1 MFFACYGGC
10 TVNYETPLPTDI
22 AMAHTIPLANSLHRA
37 TFDALRRQAPFAA
50 MREEAV
56 LWLVQRLSVAYFAN
70 GAVLLDPAESSPDS
84 LFIIKQGTVSG
95 DTAEGQTV
103 LQLAAGEMFPL
114 GALLAGRGA
123 ANRYV
128 AAADTFCYLLPAADF
143 HALLAMSTEFNDF
156 CTRRIASLLEES
168 QRAVQAEYAL
178 ALDDDS
184 RFARPLAS
192 LIRRAPLAT
201 LSGTP
206 LSDALA
212 AMESARVGSVVITN
226 TAGQPLGILTLKD
239 VLARVTLAGVP
250 LATPIDQV
258 MTPDPATLDVNAPV
272 ADALVLMA
280 RQGIHHIPLI
290 QAGKLVGVV
299 SEKDVFALRRLS
311 VEGITAAIT
320 RSEDPARLPALAH
333 DIGDLAHSL
342 LAQGMDAENLT
353 AIISS
358 LNDRLTERIV
368 TLESE
373 SDATLGGLRWCWLAL
388 GSEGRMEQTLS
399 TDQDNALIF
408 AEASA
413 AQRDAL
419 LAFAQRVNNRLD
431 ACGFPLC
438 KGDIMASNP
447 KWCLSLADWR
457 QQFTQWIDHGS
468 PEALLHASIFFDFRP
483 LTGDAA
489 LALDLRAWLNHAAQ
503 KNPRFLHQMAGNA
516 LRNRPPLGLVRD
528 FVLSDN
534 DAHPHTIDLKLNGA
548 TPFVD
553 AARIF
558 ALAAGS
564 PQTNTAKRLREAA
577 HALHIPDTELA
588 DWNRA
593 FHFLQ
598 LLRLRHQHGQQRTGT
613 LPDNHLNPD
622 SLNPLDRRILKE
634 ALRQARKVQTRLAMD
649 YKL

>member
-1 MFFACYGGC
+1 M
-10 TVNYETPLPTDI
+10 THI
-22 AMAHTIPLANSLHRA
+22 IPLANSLHHA
-37 TFDALRRQAPFAA
+37 TLDALRRQAPFSA
-50 MREEAV
+50 MTEDEL
-56 LWLVQRLSVAYFAN
+56 LWLVRRLSVAYFARD
-70 GAVLLDPAESSPDS
+70 AVLLQPADTPPDV
-84 LFIIKQGTVSG
+84 LFIVKQGTVAG
-95 DTAEGQTV
+95 ATAEGQTV
-103 LQLAAGEMFPL
+103 LQLATGEMFPL

-128 AAADTFCYLLPAADF
+128 AATDTFCYLLPAADF
-143 HALLAMSTEFNDF
+143 HALLAKSSEFNDF

-168 QRAVQAEYAL
+168 QRAVQSEYAL
-178 ALDDDS
+178 ALDDES
-184 RFARPLAS
+184 RFARPLES
-192 LIRRAPLAT
+192 LVRRPPLSVLPATPLA
-201 LSGTP
+201 
-206 LSDALA
+206 DALA
-212 AMESARVGSVVITN
+212 AMEAARVGSVVVADA
-226 TAGQPLGILTLKD
+226 AGQPLGILTLKD

-250 LATPIDQV
+250 LATPISAV
-258 MTPDPATLDVNAPV
+258 MTPDPATLSVDAPV

-280 RQGIHHIPLI
+280 RQGIHHIPLVRE
-290 QAGKLVGVV
+290 GKLVGVV

-311 VEGITAAIT
+311 VEGITSAIA
-320 RSEDPARLPALAH
+320 RSEDAARLPALAL

-358 LNDRLTERIV
+358 LNDRLTERIIA
-368 TLESE
+368 LEFE
-373 SDATLGGLRWCWLAL
+373 ADDALVGLRWCWLAL
-388 GSEGRMEQTLS
+388 GSEGRMEQTLA

-408 AEASA
+408 AEASD

-419 LAFAQRVNNRLD
+419 LAFALRVNHRLD

-438 KGDIMASNP
+438 RGGIMASNP
-447 KWCLSLADWR
+447 KWCLSAADWQ

-489 LALDLRAWLNHAAQ
+489 LALDLRAWLNRAAQ

-528 FVLSDN
+528 FVLSDDN
-534 DAHPHTIDLKLNGA
+534 AHPHTIDLKLNGA
-548 TPFVD
+548 TQFVD

-564 PQTNTAKRLREAA
+564 PQTNTAKRLRAAA
-577 HALHIPDTELA
+577 HALHIPDAELA

-598 LLRLRHQHGQQRTGT
+598 LLRLRHQHEQQRTGIA
-613 LPDNHLNPD
+613 PDNHLDPD
-622 SLNPLDRRILKE
+622 TLNPLDRRILKE
-634 ALRQARKVQTRLAMD
+634 ALRQARKVQARLALD
-649 YKL
+649 YQL

>member
-1 MFFACYGGC
+1 MSASQ
-10 TVNYETPLPTDI
+10 
-22 AMAHTIPLANSLHRA
+22 PLANSLHRA
-37 TFDALRRQAPFAA
+37 TLDALRRQAPFSA
-50 MREEAV
+50 MTEDEV
-56 LWLVQRLSVAYFAN
+56 LWLVQHLSVSYFARD
-70 GAVLLDPAESSPDS
+70 AVLLEPAATAPDT

-95 DTAEGQTV
+95 ATAEGQTV

-123 ANRYV
+123 ANRYL
-128 AAADTFCYLLPAADF
+128 AATDTFCYQLAAADF
-143 HALLAMSTEFNDF
+143 HTLLAQSPEFNDF

-192 LIRRAPLAT
+192 LIRRAPFHVPPH
-201 LSGTP
+201 TP
-206 LSDALA
+206 LAEALA
-212 AMESARVGSVVITN
+212 AMEAARIGSVVIAD
-226 TAGQPLGILTLKD
+226 TAGVPVGILTLKD

-250 LATPIDQV
+250 LARPISAV
-258 MTPDPATLDVNAPV
+258 MTPKPATLADDAPV

-280 RQGIHHIPLI
+280 RQGIHHLPLVRD
-290 QAGKLVGVV
+290 GRLVGVV
-299 SEKDVFALRRLS
+299 SEKDIFALRRLS
-311 VEGITAAIT
+311 VEGITSTLGRAD
-320 RSEDPARLPALAH
+320 DPARLPALAR

-358 LNDRLTERIV
+358 LNDRITERIIA
-368 TLESE
+368 LESE
-373 SDATLGGLRWCWLAL
+373 TDPRLAGLRWCWLAL
-388 GSEGRMEQTLS
+388 GSEGRMEQTLA

-408 AEASA
+408 HAADA

-419 LAFAQRVNNRLD
+419 LAFAQRVNARLD

-438 KGDIMASNP
+438 RGGIMAGNP
-447 KWCLSLADWR
+447 QWCLSADDWQR
-457 QQFTQWIDHGS
+457 QFSQWIDHGS
-468 PEALLHASIFFDFRP
+468 PESLLHASIFFDFRP
-483 LTGDAA
+483 LAGDAA
-489 LALDLRAWLNHAAQ
+489 LALDLRAWLNRAAQ
-503 KNPRFLHQMAGNA
+503 KNQRFLHQMAGNA
-516 LRNRPPLGLVRD
+516 LRNRPPLGVMRD
-528 FVLSDN
+528 FVLSEDA
-534 DAHPHTIDLKLNGA
+534 AHPHTLDLKLNGT

-577 HALHIPDTELA
+577 HTLHIPDTELA

-598 LLRLRHQHGQQRTGT
+598 LLRLRHQHGQQRAGLT
-613 LPDNHLNPD
+613 PDNHLDPD
-622 SLNPLDRRILKE
+622 TLNPLDRRILKE
-634 ALRQARKVQTRLAMD
+634 ALRQARKVQARLAMD

>member
-1 MFFACYGGC
+1 M
-10 TVNYETPLPTDI
+10 THI
-22 AMAHTIPLANSLHRA
+22 IPLANSLHHA
-37 TFDALRRQAPFAA
+37 TLDALRRQAPFSA
-50 MREEAV
+50 MAEDAL
-56 LWLVQRLSVAYFAN
+56 LWLVRRLSVAYFARD
-70 GAVLLDPAESSPDS
+70 AVLLAPADRPPDA
-84 LFIIKQGTVSG
+84 LFIVKQGAVAG

-114 GALLAGRGA
+114 GALLARRGA

-128 AAADTFCYLLPAADF
+128 AATDVFCYQLPAADF
-143 HALLAMSTEFNDF
+143 HALLAKSPEFHDF

-168 QRAVQAEYAL
+168 QRAVQSEYAL
-178 ALDDDS
+178 ALDDES

-192 LIRRAPLAT
+192 LIRRLPLCVRPDAPLA
-201 LSGTP
+201 
-206 LSDALA
+206 DALA
-212 AMESARVGSVVITN
+212 AMEAARVGSVVVTDA
-226 TAGQPLGILTLKD
+226 AGHPLGILTLKD

-250 LATPIDQV
+250 LATPISSV
-258 MTPDPATLDVNAPV
+258 MTPDPATLPTDAPV
-272 ADALVLMA
+272 ADALVLMV
-280 RQGIHHIPLI
+280 RQAIHHIPLVEDGRL
-290 QAGKLVGVV
+290 AGVV
-299 SEKDVFALRRLS
+299 SEKDIFALRRLS
-311 VEGITAAIT
+311 VEGITSAIM
-320 RSEDPARLPALAH
+320 RIADLAHLPALAH

-358 LNDRLTERIV
+358 LNDRLTERVI

-373 SDATLGGLRWCWLAL
+373 ADAALAGLRWCWLAL
-388 GSEGRMEQTLS
+388 GSEGRMEQTLA

-408 AEASA
+408 AEADDT
-413 AQRDAL
+413 QRDAL
-419 LAFAQRVNNRLD
+419 LAFALRVNHRLD

-438 KGDIMASNP
+438 RGDIMASNP
-447 KWCLSLADWR
+447 KWCLSATGWQ

-468 PEALLHASIFFDFRP
+468 PDALLNASIFFDFRP
-483 LTGDAA
+483 LTGDAS
-489 LALDLRAWLNHAAQ
+489 LALDLRAWLNRAAQ
-503 KNPRFLHQMAGNA
+503 KNPRFLRQMAGNA

-534 DAHPHTIDLKLNGA
+534 HAHPHTIDLKLNGA

-564 PQTNTAKRLREAA
+564 AQTNTAKRLRAA
-577 HALHIPDTELA
+577 APALHIPDAELA

-598 LLRLRHQHGQQRTGT
+598 LLRLRHQHEQQRTGIA
-613 LPDNHLNPD
+613 PDNHLDPD
-622 SLNPLDRRILKE
+622 TLNPLDRRILKE
-634 ALRQARKVQTRLAMD
+634 ALRQARKVQARLALD
-649 YKL
+649 YQL

>member
-1 MFFACYGGC
+1 M
-10 TVNYETPLPTDI
+10 TNL
-22 AMAHTIPLANSLHRA
+22 IPLANSLHRA
-37 TFDALRRQAPFAA
+37 TLEALRRQAPFAA
-50 MREEAV
+50 MSEDEV
-56 LWLVQRLSVAYFAN
+56 MWLVQRLSVAYFAHD
-70 GAVLLDPAESSPDS
+70 AVLLEPAPAPPDT

-95 DTAEGQTV
+95 NTAEGQTV

-123 ANRYV
+123 ANHYV
-128 AAADTFCYLLPAADF
+128 AATDTFCYLLAAADF
-143 HALLAMSTEFNDF
+143 HALLARSAEFNDF

-178 ALDDDS
+178 SLDDES
-184 RFARPLAS
+184 RFARPL
-192 LIRRAPLAT
+192 IRLVQHPPLST
-201 LSGTP
+201 LAGTP
-206 LSDALA
+206 LAEALA
-212 AMESARVGSVVITN
+212 AMEAARVGSVVVTDAA
-226 TAGQPLGILTLKD
+226 TQPIGILTLKD

-250 LATPIDQV
+250 LTTPIAEV
-258 MTPDPATLDVNAPV
+258 MTHHPATLPADAPV

-280 RQGIHHIPLI
+280 RQGIHHIPLV
-290 QAGKLVGVV
+290 QSGRLVGVV

-320 RSEDPARLPALAH
+320 RCSDPDRLPALAH

-358 LNDRLTERIV
+358 LNDRLTERIIA
-368 TLESE
+368 LESE
-373 SDATLGGLRWCWLAL
+373 TDDALIGLRWCWLAL
-388 GSEGRMEQTLS
+388 GSEGRMEQTLA

-408 AEASA
+408 AA
-413 AQRDAL
+413 ADDVQRAAL
-419 LAFAQRVNNRLD
+419 LGFARRVNDRLD

-447 KWCLSLADWR
+447 KWCLSLADWHH
-457 QQFTQWIDHGS
+457 QFTQWIDHGN
-468 PEALLHASIFFDFRP
+468 PEALLHASIFFDFRA
-483 LTGDAA
+483 LTGDAS
-489 LALDLRAWLNHAAQ
+489 LALDLRAWLNRAAQ

-516 LRNRPPLGLVRD
+516 LRNRPPLGVVRD
-528 FVLSDN
+528 FVLSEDE
-534 DAHPHTIDLKLNGA
+534 AHPHTIDLKLNGA

-564 PQTNTAKRLREAA
+564 TQTNTAKRLREAA
-577 HALHIPDTELA
+577 HALHIPDSELA

-598 LLRLRHQHGQQRTGT
+598 LLRLRHQHGQQRAGQT
-613 LPDNHLNPD
+613 PDNHLDPD
-622 SLNPLDRRILKE
+622 TLNPLDRRILKE
-634 ALRQARKVQTRLAMD
+634 ALRQARKVQARLAMD

>member
-1 MFFACYGGC
+1 MNAS
-10 TVNYETPLPTDI
+10 
-22 AMAHTIPLANSLHRA
+22 IPLANSLHRA
-37 TFDALRRQAPFAA
+37 TFEALRRQAPFAS
-50 MREEAV
+50 MTEDEV
-56 LWLVQRLSVAYFAN
+56 MWLVQRLSVAYYAQD
-70 GAVLLDPAESSPDS
+70 GVLLEPADTPPDK
-84 LFIIKQGTVSG
+84 LFIIKQGTVTG
-95 DTAEGQTV
+95 VTAEGQTV
-103 LQLAAGEMFPL
+103 LQLATGEMFPL
-114 GALLAGRGA
+114 GALLAGRGV

-128 AAADTFCYLLPAADF
+128 ASTDVFCYLLAAADF
-143 HALLAMSTEFNDF
+143 HALLATSTEFQDF

-192 LIRRAPLAT
+192 LIRRAPLST
-201 LSGTP
+201 LPGTP
-206 LSDALA
+206 LADALA
-212 AMESARVGSVVITN
+212 AMEAARVGSIIVADD
-226 TAGQPLGILTLKD
+226 AGRPLGILTLKD

-250 LATPIDQV
+250 LATPISAV
-258 MTPDPATLDVNAPV
+258 MTANPETLPDTAPV

-280 RQGIHHIPLI
+280 RQGIHHLPLVK
-290 QAGKLVGVV
+290 GEKLVGVV
-299 SEKDVFALRRLS
+299 SEKDIFALRRLS
-311 VEGITAAIT
+311 VEGITSALRRID
-320 RSEDPARLPALAH
+320 DPARLPALAQ

-358 LNDRLTERIV
+358 LNDRITERIIA
-368 TLESE
+368 LESGAD
-373 SDATLGGLRWCWLAL
+373 DALMGLHWCWLAL
-388 GSEGRMEQTLS
+388 GSEGRMEQTLA

-408 AEASA
+408 SA
-413 AQRDAL
+413 ADTTQREAL
-419 LAFAQRVNNRLD
+419 LAFALRVNQRLD

-438 KGDIMASNP
+438 KGEIMASNP
-447 KWCLSLADWR
+447 KWCLSLADWQ

-468 PEALLHASIFFDFRP
+468 PEALLHSSIFFDFRP
-483 LTGDAA
+483 LAGDAA
-489 LALDLRAWLNHAAQ
+489 LALDLRAWLNRAAQ

-528 FVLSDN
+528 FVLSESE
-534 DAHPHTIDLKLNGA
+534 AHPHTIDLKLNGA
-548 TPFVD
+548 MPFVD

-577 HALHIPDTELA
+577 HALRIPDTELA

-598 LLRLRHQHGQQRTGT
+598 LLRLRHQHGQQRAGIT
-613 LPDNHLNPD
+613 PDNHLNPD
-622 SLNPLDRRILKE
+622 TLNPLDRRILKE
-634 ALRQARKVQTRLAMD
+634 ALRQARKVQARLAMD
-649 YKL
+649 YHL

>member
-1 MFFACYGGC
+1 M
-10 TVNYETPLPTDI
+10 TD
-22 AMAHTIPLANSLHRA
+22 TIPLANSLHRA
-37 TFDALRRQAPFAA
+37 TLDALRRQAPFSA
-50 MREEAV
+50 MPEDEV
-56 LWLVQRLSVAYFAN
+56 LWLVQHLSVAYFARDT
-70 GAVLLDPAESSPDS
+70 ALLEPADAPPET

-95 DTAEGQTV
+95 DTAEGQTI
-103 LQLAAGEMFPL
+103 LQLATGEMFPL

-128 AAADTFCYLLPAADF
+128 AATDTFCYLLAAADF
-143 HALLAMSTEFNDF
+143 HTLLARSTAFNDF
-156 CTRRIASLLEES
+156 CTRRIASLLEDS

-192 LIRRAPLAT
+192 LVQHAPLSTPAD
-201 LSGTP
+201 TP
-206 LSDALA
+206 LANALA
-212 AMESARVGSVVITN
+212 AMDAARVGSVVVVDETM
-226 TAGQPLGILTLKD
+226 QPIGILTLKD

-250 LATPIDQV
+250 LATPIADV
-258 MTPDPATLDVNAPV
+258 MTPQPATLSADAPV

-280 RQGIHHIPLI
+280 RQGIHHIPLVRE
-290 QAGKLVGVV
+290 GRLVGVV

-311 VEGITAAIT
+311 VEGITAAIA
-320 RSEDPARLPALAH
+320 RSEDAAKLPARAH

-358 LNDRLTERIV
+358 LNDRLTERII

-373 SDATLGGLRWCWLAL
+373 ADAALVGLRWCWLAL
-388 GSEGRMEQTLS
+388 GSEGRMEQTLA

-408 AEASA
+408 AA
-413 AQRDAL
+413 ADDSQRDAL
-419 LAFAQRVNNRLD
+419 LAFALRVNHRLD

-447 KWCLSLADWR
+447 KWCLSQADWQ
-457 QQFTQWIDHGS
+457 QQFTLWIDHGS
-468 PEALLHASIFFDFRP
+468 PEALLHASIFFDFRA

-489 LALDLRAWLNHAAQ
+489 LALDLRAWLNRAAQ

-516 LRNRPPLGLVRD
+516 LRNRPPLGVVRD
-528 FVLSDN
+528 FVLSDDN
-534 DAHPHTIDLKLNGA
+534 AHPHTIDLKLNGA

-564 PQTNTAKRLREAA
+564 QQTNTAKRLREAA
-577 HALHIPDTELA
+577 HALHIPDAELA

-598 LLRLRHQHGQQRTGT
+598 LLRLRHQHGQQRAGIP
-613 LPDNHLNPD
+613 PDNHLNPD
-622 SLNPLDRRILKE
+622 TLNPLDRRILKE
-634 ALRQARKVQTRLAMD
+634 ALRQARKVQARLAMD

>member
-1 MFFACYGGC
+1 M
-10 TVNYETPLPTDI
+10 TN
-22 AMAHTIPLANSLHRA
+22 TIPLANSLHRA
-37 TFDALRRQAPFAA
+37 TLEALRRQAPFSA
-50 MREEAV
+50 MTEDEV
-56 LWLVQRLSVAYFAN
+56 LWLVQRLSVAYYAHD
-70 GAVLLDPAESSPDS
+70 AVLLDPADTPPDT
-84 LFIIKQGTVSG
+84 LFIIKQGTVAG
-95 DTAEGQTV
+95 ATAEGQTV
-103 LQLAAGEMFPL
+103 LQLATGEMFPL

-123 ANRYV
+123 ANRYI
-128 AAADTFCYLLPAADF
+128 AATDTFCYLLAAADF
-143 HALLAMSTEFNDF
+143 HALLAQSSEFNDF

-168 QRAVQAEYAL
+168 QRAVQSEYAL
-178 ALDDDS
+178 ALDDES

-192 LIRRAPLAT
+192 LIRHAPLST
-201 LSGTP
+201 LPATP
-206 LSDALA
+206 LADALA
-212 AMESARVGSVVITN
+212 AMGAARVGSVVVADA
-226 TAGQPLGILTLKD
+226 AGQPLGILTLKD

-250 LATPIDQV
+250 LDTPISSV
-258 MTPDPATLDVNAPV
+258 MTPNPATLSIDAPV

-280 RQGIHHIPLI
+280 RQSIHHIPLVKD
-290 QAGKLVGVV
+290 GKLVGVV

-311 VEGITAAIT
+311 VEGITSAIA
-320 RSEDPARLPALAH
+320 RSEDLDRLPALAH

-358 LNDRLTERIV
+358 LNDRITERIIA
-368 TLESE
+368 LESE
-373 SDATLGGLRWCWLAL
+373 SDPALTGLRWCWLAL

-408 AEASA
+408 AEADD
-413 AQRDAL
+413 AQRAAL
-419 LAFAQRVNNRLD
+419 LAFALRVNKRLD

-447 KWCLSLADWR
+447 KWCLSASDWQ

-468 PEALLHASIFFDFRP
+468 PDALLHASIFFDFRP

-489 LALDLRAWLNHAAQ
+489 LALDLRAWLNRAAQ
-503 KNPRFLHQMAGNA
+503 QNPRFLHQMAGNA
-516 LRNRPPLGLVRD
+516 LRNRPPLGVVRD
-528 FVLSDN
+528 FVLSDD
-534 DAHPHTIDLKLNGA
+534 DAHPHTLDLKLNGA

-577 HALHIPDTELA
+577 HALHIPDAELA

-598 LLRLRHQHGQQRTGT
+598 LLRLRHQHGQQRAGQT
-613 LPDNHLNPD
+613 PDNHLNPD
-622 SLNPLDRRILKE
+622 TLNPLDRRILKE
-634 ALRQARKVQTRLAMD
+634 ALRQARKVQARLAMD

>member
-1 MFFACYGGC
+1 MSASQ
-10 TVNYETPLPTDI
+10 
-22 AMAHTIPLANSLHRA
+22 PLANSLQRA
-37 TFDALRRQAPFAA
+37 TLDTLRRQAPFSA
-50 MREEAV
+50 MTEDEV
-56 LWLVQRLSVAYFAN
+56 LWLVQRLSVAYYPHDTM
-70 GAVLLDPAESSPDS
+70 LLAPAATVPDS

-95 DTAEGQTV
+95 VTADAQTV
-103 LQLAAGEMFPL
+103 FQLATGEMFPL

-128 AAADTFCYLLPAADF
+128 AATDAFCYLLPAADF
-143 HALLAMSTEFNDF
+143 HALLARSAEFHDF

-192 LIRRAPLAT
+192 LIRREPLSVRPDTPLA
-201 LSGTP
+201 
-206 LSDALA
+206 DALA
-212 AMESARVGSVVITN
+212 AMEAAQVGSVVVTDA
-226 TAGQPLGILTLKD
+226 AGTPVGILTLKD
-239 VLARVTLAGVP
+239 VLARVTLAWVP
-250 LATPIDQV
+250 LAAPISAV
-258 MTPDPATLDVNAPV
+258 MTPQPATLPADAPV

-280 RQGIHHIPLI
+280 RQGIHHIPLVRDGRL
-290 QAGKLVGVV
+290 AGVV

-311 VEGITAAIT
+311 VEGITAAIS
-320 RSEDPARLPALAH
+320 RCEDPDRLPALAR

-358 LNDRLTERIV
+358 LNDRLTERLIA
-368 TLESE
+368 LECE
-373 SDATLGGLRWCWLAL
+373 TDDALTGLRWCWLAL
-388 GSEGRMEQTLS
+388 GSEGRMEQTLA

-408 AEASA
+408 AAA
-413 AQRDAL
+413 DDAQRDAL
-419 LAFAQRVNNRLD
+419 LAMALRVNQRLD

-438 KGDIMASNP
+438 RGGIMASNP
-447 KWCLSLADWR
+447 ECCLSLSGWQ

-468 PEALLHASIFFDFRP
+468 PEALLHASIFFDFRA

-489 LALDLRAWLNHAAQ
+489 LALDLRAWLNRAAQ

-516 LRNRPPLGLVRD
+516 LRNRPPLGVVRD
-528 FVLSDN
+528 FVLSED

-577 HALHIPDTELA
+577 HALHIPDAELA

-598 LLRLRHQHGQQRTGT
+598 LLRLRHQHGQQRAGIP
-613 LPDNHLNPD
+613 PDNHLNPD
-622 SLNPLDRRILKE
+622 TLNPLDRRILKE
-634 ALRQARKVQTRLAMD
+634 ALRQARKVQARLAMD

>member
-1 MFFACYGGC
+1 MSN
-10 TVNYETPLPTDI
+10 TL
-22 AMAHTIPLANSLHRA
+22 PLANSLHRA
-37 TFDALRRQAPFAA
+37 TLDALRRQAPFAT
-50 MREEAV
+50 MSEDEV
-56 LWLVQRLSVAYFAN
+56 LWLVQHVSVAYYARDT
-70 GAVLLDPAESSPDS
+70 VLLEPSDAPPDA

-95 DTAEGQTV
+95 VTADDQTV
-103 LQLAAGEMFPL
+103 FQLATGEMFPL

-128 AAADTFCYLLPAADF
+128 AASDTFCYLLPAADF
-143 HALLAMSTEFNDF
+143 HTLLSRSAEFHDF

-192 LIRRAPLAT
+192 LVQRAPLSTPA
-201 LSGTP
+201 GTP
-206 LSDALA
+206 LAEALG
-212 AMESARVGSVVITN
+212 AMEAQQVGSMIVIN
-226 TAGQPLGILTLKD
+226 EAMQPVGILTLKD

-250 LATPIDQV
+250 LATPISDV
-258 MTPDPATLDVNAPV
+258 MTPDPATLPADAPV

-280 RQGIHHIPLI
+280 RQGIHHIPLVRN
-290 QAGKLVGVV
+290 GRLVGVV

-311 VEGITAAIT
+311 VEGITAAIA
-320 RSEDPARLPALAH
+320 RSDDPARLPALAH

-358 LNDRLTERIV
+358 LNDRLTERII

-373 SDATLGGLRWCWLAL
+373 TDHALAGLRWCWLAL
-388 GSEGRMEQTLS
+388 GSEGRMEQTLA
-399 TDQDNALIF
+399 TDQDNALVF
-408 AEASA
+408 AAA
-413 AQRDAL
+413 DDAQREAL
-419 LAFAQRVNNRLD
+419 RAFALRVNHLLD

-438 KGDIMASNP
+438 KGGIMASNP
-447 KWCLSLADWR
+447 KWCLSLAEWQ

-468 PEALLHASIFFDFRP
+468 PDALLHASIFFDFRP

-489 LALDLRAWLNHAAQ
+489 LALDLRAWLNRAAQ

-516 LRNRPPLGLVRD
+516 LRNRPPLGVVRD
-528 FVLSDN
+528 FVLSDDN
-534 DAHPHTIDLKLNGA
+534 AHPNTIDLKLNGA

-577 HALHIPDTELA
+577 HALHIPDSELA

-598 LLRLRHQHGQQRTGT
+598 LLRLRHQHGQQRAGIP
-613 LPDNHLNPD
+613 PDNHLNPD
-622 SLNPLDRRILKE
+622 TLNPLDRRILKE
-634 ALRQARKVQTRLAMD
+634 ALRQARKVQARLAMD

>member
-1 MFFACYGGC
+1 MSAA
-10 TVNYETPLPTDI
+10 L
-22 AMAHTIPLANSLHRA
+22 PLANSLHRA
-37 TFDALRRQAPFAA
+37 TLEALRRQAPFAA
-50 MREEAV
+50 MREDEV
-56 LWLVQRLSVAYFAN
+56 MWLVQRLSVAYFSRDAT
-70 GAVLLDPAESSPDS
+70 LLAPADTPPDS
-84 LFIIKQGTVSG
+84 LYIIKQGTVSG
-95 DTAEGQTV
+95 DTADGQTV
-103 LQLAAGEMFPL
+103 LQLATGEMFPL

-128 AAADTFCYLLPAADF
+128 AATDTFCYLLPAANF
-143 HALLAMSTEFNDF
+143 HTLLGISTEFNDF

-178 ALDDDS
+178 ALDDDG

-192 LIRRAPLAT
+192 LVQRAPLAT
-201 LSGTP
+201 LATTP
-206 LSDALA
+206 LAEALA
-212 AMESARVGSVVITN
+212 AMEAARVGSVVVIDD
-226 TAGQPLGILTLKD
+226 AGQPIGILTLKD
-239 VLARVTLAGVP
+239 VLGRVTLAGVP
-250 LATPIDQV
+250 LATPISAV
-258 MTPDPATLDVNAPV
+258 MTAQPATLAADAPV

-280 RQGIHHIPLI
+280 REGIHHIPLVRD
-290 QAGKLVGVV
+290 GRLVGVI

-311 VEGITAAIT
+311 VEGVTAAIART
-320 RSEDPARLPALAH
+320 DDPARLPARAT

-358 LNDRLTERIV
+358 LNDRLTERLIV
-368 TLESE
+368 LESKA
-373 SDATLGGLRWCWLAL
+373 DAALTGLNWCWLAL
-388 GSEGRMEQTLS
+388 GSEGRMEQTLA

-408 AEASA
+408 SA
-413 AQRDAL
+413 ADTAQREAL
-419 LAFAQRVNNRLD
+419 LAFALRVNRRLD

-438 KGDIMASNP
+438 RGDIMASNP
-447 KWCLSLADWR
+447 KWCLLLADWQ

-468 PEALLHASIFFDFRP
+468 PDALLHASIFFDFRP

-489 LALDLRAWLNHAAQ
+489 LGLELRAWLNRAAQ
-503 KNPRFLHQMAGNA
+503 RNPRFLHQMAGNA

-528 FVLSDN
+528 FVLSDSE
-534 DAHPHTIDLKLNGA
+534 AHPHTIDLKLNGA
-548 TPFVD
+548 MTFVD

-577 HALHIPDTELA
+577 QALNIPDTELA

-598 LLRLRHQHGQQRTGT
+598 LLRLRHQHGQQRAGQT
-613 LPDNHLNPD
+613 PDNHLDPD
-622 SLNPLDRRILKE
+622 TLNPLDRRILKE
-634 ALRQARKVQTRLAMD
+634 ALRQARKVQARLALD
-649 YKL
+649 YQL

>member
-1 MFFACYGGC
+1 M
-10 TVNYETPLPTDI
+10 TPALPLT
-22 AMAHTIPLANSLHRA
+22 NSLHRA

-50 MREEAV
+50 MGEDEV
-56 LWLVQRLSVAYFAN
+56 LWLVQRLSVAYFARD
-70 GAVLLDPAESSPDS
+70 AVLLEPADAPPDA

-95 DTAEGQTV
+95 VATEGQTV
-103 LQLAAGEMFPL
+103 FQLAPGEMFPL

-128 AAADTFCYLLPAADF
+128 AATDAFCYLLAAADF
-143 HALLAMSTEFNDF
+143 HTLLAKSAAFNDF
-156 CTRRIASLLEES
+156 CTRRIASLLEDS

-184 RFARPLAS
+184 RFTRPLAS
-192 LIRRAPLAT
+192 LVQRAPLST
-201 LSGTP
+201 LAGTP
-206 LSDALA
+206 LADALA
-212 AMESARVGSVVITN
+212 AMEAARVGSVVVIDE
-226 TAGQPLGILTLKD
+226 ASQPVGILTLKD
-239 VLARVTLAGVP
+239 VLGRVTLAGMP
-250 LATPIDQV
+250 LATPISAV
-258 MTPDPATLDVNAPV
+258 MTPQPATLPADAPV

-280 RQGIHHIPLI
+280 RQGIHHIPLVRD
-290 QAGKLVGVV
+290 GRLVGVV

-311 VEGITAAIT
+311 VEGITAAIA
-320 RSEDPARLPALAH
+320 RSDNPDRLPALAH

-358 LNDRLTERIV
+358 LNDRLTERII
-368 TLESE
+368 TLECE
-373 SDATLGGLRWCWLAL
+373 ADQALTGLRWCWLAL
-388 GSEGRMEQTLS
+388 GSEGRMEQTLA

-408 AEASA
+408 AVADDT
-413 AQRDAL
+413 QREAL
-419 LAFAQRVNNRLD
+419 LAMALRVNHRLD

-438 KGDIMASNP
+438 RGDIMAGNP
-447 KWCLSLADWR
+447 KWCLSLTDW
-457 QQFTQWIDHGS
+457 QHQFTQWIDHGS
-468 PEALLHASIFFDFRP
+468 PDALLHASIFFDFRA

-489 LALDLRAWLNHAAQ
+489 LALDLRAWLNRAAQ

-516 LRNRPPLGLVRD
+516 LRNRPPLGVVRD
-528 FVLSDN
+528 FVLSNDN
-534 DAHPHTIDLKLNGA
+534 AHPDTIDLKLNGA

-598 LLRLRHQHGQQRTGT
+598 LLRLRHQHGQQRAGIP
-613 LPDNHLNPD
+613 PDNHLNPD
-622 SLNPLDRRILKE
+622 TLNPLDRRILKE
-634 ALRQARKVQTRLAMD
+634 ALRQARKVQARLAMD